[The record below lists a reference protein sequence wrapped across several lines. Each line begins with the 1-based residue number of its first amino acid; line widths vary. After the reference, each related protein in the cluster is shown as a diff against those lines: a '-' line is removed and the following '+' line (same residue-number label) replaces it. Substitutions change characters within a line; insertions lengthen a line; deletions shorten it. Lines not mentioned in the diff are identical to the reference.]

1 MRNVLIFLLYVII
14 TFAILVGFTSVVW
27 LPLFFLPTKAG
38 FVIGAFIT
46 AAAIAITKLLT
57 E

>member
-1 MRNVLIFLLYVII
+1 MRNILIFLLYAI
-14 TFAILVGFTSVVW
+14 TIFAILAGFTSVVW
-27 LPLFFLPTKAG
+27 LPLFFIPTKAG

-46 AAAIAITKLLT
+46 AATIAIIKLLT